1 MARDLERHA
10 FGGPPKYLLERRADD
25 PNQVAIV
32 LATQIRLDRTAVLVR
47 RLYNHLTSPDL
58 ILSVPAPTFT
68 INAPSSSMFSAR
80 PV

>member
-1 MARDLERHA
+1 MARNFERHA
-10 FGGPPKYLLERRADD
+10 LGGPRKHLLEGRADD

-32 LATQIRLDRTAVLVR
+32 LTTQIRLDGTAVLVC

-58 ILSVPAPTFT
+58 ILSVSAPTFT
-68 INAPSSSMFSAR
+68 INAPSSSMFSAM